1 MDNVWLVG
9 VGTGLIVSFVS
20 KIGAQ
25 LFEFYLSKKSKKDYD
40 KAKDLVIK
48 KLEPLSKTLV
58 IPQDQ
63 IIQAIINSVA
73 RSSKIDSTDLYTTQ
87 EVKEDLLTEIVS
99 SSFLT
104 EEGRSGFIEHFIQ
117 SENESIASISTSVAE
132 NLDRNYDKKIIISE
146 RNRSERLFF
155 NKYFFAG
162 TIFAT
167 VAFILFIR
175 ALFFLNPQ
183 ISTEINLVL
192 APLEEKYLSVFSI
205 TLSVVILIQVLQEL
219 LDKPTSYKS
228 KTNKE
233 NDSFWPSRHCFQCY
247 YGSVS
252 VVTNSLTH
260 SMTFLFESPPLMTL
274 LVSLVEFFVIIEL
287 LKSGRVKNAYH
298 EKNNGKNIS

>member
-20 KIGAQ
+20 RIGAQ
-25 LFEFYLSKKSKKDYD
+25 LFEFYLSKKNKKDYD

-58 IPQDQ
+58 IPQDK

-73 RSSKIDSTDLYTTQ
+73 RSSKINSNDLYTTQ

-104 EEGRSGFIEHFIQ
+104 AEGRSAFIEHFIQ
-117 SENESIASISTSVAE
+117 NENESIGSIAKSVAE
-132 NLDRNYDKKIIISE
+132 NIDSNNDKKNIIAE
-146 RNRSERLFF
+146 NKRSERLLF
-155 NKYFFAG
+155 NKYFLSG
-162 TIFAT
+162 GIFAT
-167 VAFILFIR
+167 VAFTIFIR

-205 TLSVVILIQVLQEL
+205 TLSVVLLIQVLQGL
-219 LDKPTSYKS
+219 LDKPTSCKS

-233 NDSFWPSRHCFQCY
+233 NNSF
-247 YGSVS
+247 
-252 VVTNSLTH
+252 
-260 SMTFLFESPPLMTL
+260 
-274 LVSLVEFFVIIEL
+274 
-287 LKSGRVKNAYH
+287 
-298 EKNNGKNIS
+298 